1 MNETN
6 IKEEK
11 EMEIDLLSLFSY
23 LIGKWKTLLIAA
35 IIGGV
40 LALTYT
46 MLQTP
51 MYQSSSML
59 LILSRTSDTANNN
72 ATASTS
78 DFQIGT
84 QLIEDL
90 SVIATSDAVME
101 EVAKAVQQ
109 QNHLTLTT
117 SEITSMVNVKVQDNT
132 RILEISATN
141 ADPEVAYTIA
151 ETMTTK
157 TSEQMAEITQ
167 TNPATVIAQ
176 PKIADEPVDNG
187 MTKNLAIGILLGL
200 VLVGGIYTV
209 KFLVND
215 RIQDEDDIE
224 KYLEAG
230 VLAVIPLDKELEQ
243 FSKNNKARDRKGSRH
258 KR

>member
-35 IIGGV
+35 VIGGV
-40 LALTYT
+40 LALAYT
-46 MLQTP
+46 LLQTP

-59 LILSRTSDTANNN
+59 LILSRTAETNNN

-101 EVAKAVQQ
+101 EVAKAVQEE
-109 QNHLTLTT
+109 NNIALTT
-117 SEITSMVNVKVQDNT
+117 DEITDMVTVKVQDNT
-132 RILEISATN
+132 RILEISALN
-141 ADPEVAYTIA
+141 ADPDVAYTIA
-151 ETMTTK
+151 EAMTTK

-167 TNPATVIAQ
+167 TNPATVIAE

-187 MTKNLAIGILLGL
+187 MTKNLAIGILLGI

-209 KFLVND
+209 KFLIND

-224 KYLEAG
+224 KYLETS

-243 FSKNNKARDRKGSRH
+243 FSKASKAHDKKQG
-258 KR
+258 KCGK

>member
-35 IIGGV
+35 VIGGI
-40 LALTYT
+40 LALAYT
-46 MLQTP
+46 LLQTP

-59 LILSRTSDTANNN
+59 LILSKTAESNNS
-72 ATASTS
+72 ATTTTS
-78 DFQIGT
+78 DFAIGT

-90 SVIATSDAVME
+90 SVIATSDTVME
-101 EVAKAVQQ
+101 EVAKAVQEE
-109 QNHLTLTT
+109 NDITLTT
-117 SEITSMVNVKVQDNT
+117 DEIKNMVTVNVQDNT
-132 RILEISATN
+132 RILEISAEN
-141 ADPEVAYTIA
+141 ADPNVAYTIA

-167 TNPATVIAQ
+167 TNPATVIAE

-187 MTKNLAIGILLGL
+187 MTKNLAIGILLGI

-209 KFLVND
+209 KFLIND

-224 KYLEAG
+224 KYLETS

-243 FSKNNKARDRKGSRH
+243 FSKASKAHDKKQG
-258 KR
+258 KRGK

>member
-35 IIGGV
+35 VIGGV
-40 LALTYT
+40 LALAYT
-46 MLQTP
+46 LLQTP

-59 LILSRTSDTANNN
+59 LILSRTAETNNN

-101 EVAKAVQQ
+101 EVAKAVQEE
-109 QNHLTLTT
+109 NNIALTT
-117 SEITSMVNVKVQDNT
+117 DEITDMVTVKVQDNT
-132 RILEISATN
+132 RILEISALN
-141 ADPEVAYTIA
+141 ADPDVAYTIA
-151 ETMTTK
+151 ETVTTK

-209 KFLVND
+209 KFLIND

-230 VLAVIPLDKELEQ
+230 VMAVIPLDKELEQ
-243 FSKNNKARDRKGSRH
+243 FSKNNKAHDRKGSRH

>member
-35 IIGGV
+35 VIGGV
-40 LALTYT
+40 LALAYT
-46 MLQTP
+46 LLQTP

-59 LILSRTSDTANNN
+59 LILSRTAETNNN

-101 EVAKAVQQ
+101 EVAKAVQEE
-109 QNHLTLTT
+109 NNIALTT
-117 SEITSMVNVKVQDNT
+117 DEITDMVTVKVQDNT
-132 RILEISATN
+132 RILEISALN
-141 ADPEVAYTIA
+141 ADPDVAYTIA
-151 ETMTTK
+151 ETVTTK

-209 KFLVND
+209 KFLIND

-243 FSKNNKARDRKGSRH
+243 FSKNNKAHDRKGSRH

>member
-35 IIGGV
+35 VIGGV
-40 LALTYT
+40 LALAYT

-59 LILSRTSDTANNN
+59 LILSRTSETNNS
-72 ATASTS
+72 TTTSTS

-101 EVAKAVQQ
+101 EVAKAVQE
-109 QNHLTLTT
+109 QNDLTLTT
-117 SEITSMVNVKVQDNT
+117 AEITDMVTVKVQDNT

-141 ADPEVAYTIA
+141 ADPDVAYTIA

-167 TNPATVIAQ
+167 TNPATVIAE

-224 KYLEAG
+224 KYLEVG

-243 FSKNNKARDRKGSRH
+243 FSKNSKAHDKKAGRH
-258 KR
+258 KK

>member
-35 IIGGV
+35 VIGGV
-40 LALTYT
+40 LALAYT

-59 LILSRTSDTANNN
+59 LILSRTSETNNS
-72 ATASTS
+72 TTTSTS

-101 EVAKAVQQ
+101 EVAKAVQE
-109 QNHLTLTT
+109 QNDLTLTT
-117 SEITSMVNVKVQDNT
+117 AEITDMVTVKVQDNT

-141 ADPEVAYTIA
+141 ADPDVAYTIA

-167 TNPATVIAQ
+167 TNPATVIAE

-224 KYLEAG
+224 KYLEVG

-243 FSKNNKARDRKGSRH
+243 FSKNSKAHDKKGRH

>member
-35 IIGGV
+35 VIGGV
-40 LALTYT
+40 LALAYT

-59 LILSRTSDTANNN
+59 LILSRTSEATNNS
-72 ATASTS
+72 TTTSTS

-101 EVAKAVQQ
+101 EVAKAVQE
-109 QNHLTLTT
+109 QNNLTLTT
-117 SEITSMVNVKVQDNT
+117 AEITDMVSVKVQDNT

-141 ADPEVAYTIA
+141 ADPDVAYTIA

-167 TNPATVIAQ
+167 TNPATVIAE

-209 KFLVND
+209 KFLIND

-224 KYLEAG
+224 KYLETG

-243 FSKNNKARDRKGSRH
+243 FSKNSKAHDKKGRH

>member
-35 IIGGV
+35 VIGGV
-40 LALTYT
+40 LALAYT
-46 MLQTP
+46 LLQTP

-59 LILSRTSDTANNN
+59 LILSRTAETNNN
-72 ATASTS
+72 ATTSTS

-101 EVAKAVQQ
+101 EVAKAVQEE
-109 QNHLTLTT
+109 NNIALTT
-117 SEITSMVNVKVQDNT
+117 DEITDMVTVKVQDNT
-132 RILEISATN
+132 RILEISALN
-141 ADPEVAYTIA
+141 ADPDVAYTIA

-167 TNPATVIAQ
+167 TNPATVIAE

-187 MTKNLAIGILLGL
+187 MTKNLAIGILLGI

-209 KFLVND
+209 KFLIND

-224 KYLEAG
+224 KYLETS

-243 FSKNNKARDRKGSRH
+243 FSKASKAHDKKQG
-258 KR
+258 KRGK

>member
-35 IIGGV
+35 VIGGV
-40 LALTYT
+40 LALAYT

-59 LILSRTSDTANNN
+59 LILSRTSETNNS
-72 ATASTS
+72 TTTSTS

-101 EVAKAVQQ
+101 EVAKAVQE
-109 QNHLTLTT
+109 QNDLTLTT
-117 SEITSMVNVKVQDNT
+117 AEITDMVTVKVQDNT

-141 ADPEVAYTIA
+141 ADPDVAYTIA

-167 TNPATVIAQ
+167 TNPATVIAE

-209 KFLVND
+209 KFLIND

-224 KYLEAG
+224 KYLETG

-243 FSKNNKARDRKGSRH
+243 FSKNSKAHDRKGSRH
-258 KR
+258 KK

>member
-6 IKEEK
+6 IREEK

-35 IIGGV
+35 VIGGV
-40 LALTYT
+40 LALAYT

-59 LILSRTSDTANNN
+59 LILSRTSDTANNS
-72 ATASTS
+72 TTTSTS

-90 SVIATSDAVME
+90 SVIATSDAVLE
-101 EVAKAVQQ
+101 EVAKAVQEE
-109 QNHLTLTT
+109 NHITLTT
-117 SEITSMVNVKVQDNT
+117 GEITGMVNVKVQDNT

-141 ADPEVAYTIA
+141 ADPDVAYTIA

-167 TNPATVIAQ
+167 TNPATVIAE
-176 PKIADEPVDNG
+176 PKIADSPVDNG
-187 MTKNLAIGILLGL
+187 MKKNLAIGVLLGL

-209 KFLVND
+209 KFLIND

-224 KYLEAG
+224 KYLESS
-230 VLAVIPLDKELEQ
+230 VLAVIPMDKELEQ
-243 FSKNNKARDRKGSRH
+243 YSKAHEKKGS
-258 KR
+258 KRKK

>member
-35 IIGGV
+35 VIGGV
-40 LALTYT
+40 LALAYT

-59 LILSRTSDTANNN
+59 LILSRTSETNNS
-72 ATASTS
+72 TTTSTS

-101 EVAKAVQQ
+101 EVAKAVQE
-109 QNHLTLTT
+109 QNNLTLTT
-117 SEITSMVNVKVQDNT
+117 AEITDMVTVKVQDNT

-141 ADPEVAYTIA
+141 ADPDVAYTIA

-167 TNPATVIAQ
+167 TNPATVIAE

-200 VLVGGIYTV
+200 VLVGGVYTV

-224 KYLEAG
+224 KYLEVG

-243 FSKNNKARDRKGSRH
+243 FSKNSKAHDKKGRH
-258 KR
+258 KK

>member
-35 IIGGV
+35 VIGGV
-40 LALTYT
+40 LALAYT

-59 LILSRTSDTANNN
+59 LILSRTSDTATNN
-72 ATASTS
+72 ATTSTS

-101 EVAKAVQQ
+101 EVAKAVQE
-109 QNHLTLTT
+109 QNDLTLTT
-117 SEITSMVNVKVQDNT
+117 AEITDMVNVKVQDNT

-141 ADPEVAYTIA
+141 ADPDVAYTIA

-167 TNPATVIAQ
+167 TNPATVIAE

-187 MTKNLAIGILLGL
+187 LTKNLAIGILLGL

-209 KFLVND
+209 KFLIND

-224 KYLEAG
+224 KYLEVG

-243 FSKNNKARDRKGSRH
+243 FSKNSKAHDKKGRH

>member
-35 IIGGV
+35 VIGGV
-40 LALTYT
+40 LALAYT

-59 LILSRTSDTANNN
+59 LILSRTSETNNS
-72 ATASTS
+72 TTTSTS

-101 EVAKAVQQ
+101 EVAKAVQE
-109 QNHLTLTT
+109 QNNLTLTT
-117 SEITSMVNVKVQDNT
+117 AEITDMVNVKVQDNT

-141 ADPEVAYTIA
+141 ADPDVAYTIA

-167 TNPATVIAQ
+167 TNPATVIAE

-224 KYLEAG
+224 KYLEVG

-243 FSKNNKARDRKGSRH
+243 FSKNSKAHDKKGRH